1 MLWRIWPPS
10 EVDLLEFYNDMKWK
24 KFQSP
29 ADLSR
34 SLFFV
39 HAIKRDRVIVKRLC
53 ASMQTHIW
61 IFSLSWPAQFPHL
74 SQLSSTLMAEPGE
87 PYRTHH
93 MLLPVIGS
101 LGASLLTLSLNGN
114 VKRRQPDAACTL
126 LHVQTNMCKHK
137 HSHTCRN
144 TSCTRVHV
152 DTCKYSDASTK
163 HESRLSVHLTL
174 FFFRKNK
181 LKEAQTYQKKFH
193 FSKAHF

>member
-10 EVDLLEFYNDMKWK
+10 QVDLLEFHNDMKWK

-39 HAIKRDRVIVKRLC
+39 HSIKRDRIIVKHLC
-53 ASMQTHIW
+53 ASKQTHIW
-61 IFSLSWPAQFPHL
+61 IFSLSWPAQFPHV

-93 MLLPVIGS
+93 MLLAVIGS

-114 VKRRQPDAACTL
+114 VKHYRQPDAACTL
-126 LHVQTNMCKHK
+126 SHVQTNKHVHTQTQSHMQKHK
-137 HSHTCRN
+137 
-144 TSCTRVHV
+144 VHACARAYI
-152 DTCKYSDASTK
+152 DTCEYSDASIK
-163 HESRLSVHLTL
+163 HEPCLSVHLTPFSFL
-174 FFFRKNK
+174 ENK
-181 LKEAQTYQKKFH
+181 QTNERTKR
-193 FSKAHF
+193 STNI